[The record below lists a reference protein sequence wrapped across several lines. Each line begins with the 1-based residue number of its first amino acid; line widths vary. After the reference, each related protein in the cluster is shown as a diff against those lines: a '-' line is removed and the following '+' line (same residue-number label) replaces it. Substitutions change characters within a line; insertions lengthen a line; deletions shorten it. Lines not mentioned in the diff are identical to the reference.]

1 MNDGNTAA
9 LNQHEIGTMKSE
21 RRSAL
26 IAFEWAESSD
36 RQDAIDK
43 RRAAIRERLENPEKL
58 KQLDSDYEAL
68 YSCHPQI
75 AACMK
80 ALGKACEGDQLAL
93 NTITTAL
100 SQIEKVLIDAAKE
113 ETKHIIEEA
122 RDRFWGA
129 A

>member
-9 LNQHEIGTMKSE
+9 LNQYEIGQMRRE
-21 RRSAL
+21 RESA
-26 IAFEWAESSD
+26 ATQAEWLESSD
-36 RQDAIDK
+36 RDDAIAQRK
-43 RRAAIRERLENPEKL
+43 AAIRARLEDPEKL

-68 YSCHPQI
+68 YGCHPQI

-80 ALGKACEGDQLAL
+80 ALGRACEGDALAL